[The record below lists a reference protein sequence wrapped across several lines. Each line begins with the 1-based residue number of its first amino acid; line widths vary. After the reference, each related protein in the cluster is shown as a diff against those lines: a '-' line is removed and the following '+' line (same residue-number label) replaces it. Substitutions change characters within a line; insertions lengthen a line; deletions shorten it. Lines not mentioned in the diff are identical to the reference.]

1 MKEFIMLILKGMIIG
16 LANVIPGV
24 SGGTLM
30 ITLGIY
36 ERVINAISH
45 FFKNFKENMKFLIP
59 LGIGMGLAIILL
71 SKVISFCLGKFP
83 FPTTLFFIGLILG
96 GIPLLWKKV
105 GREKKKA
112 NYGIIFTVSFGIVL
126 LFTFLNANGSS
137 VDLVNLNFVSY
148 LKLFFMGV
156 IASSTMIIPGISGSF
171 MLMLFGYY
179 EGIIGTVSNI
189 TNFALLG
196 YNLSILVPFGIGVL
210 IGIVLVAKLIEF
222 LIKKYEVA
230 TYYGV
235 LGFVLASIIAI
246 IKPLFIITISPL
258 QVVIGIVL
266 LIWGY
271 IAAYKL
277 AK

>member
-1 MKEFIMLILKGMIIG
+1 MIIG

-71 SKVISFCLGKFP
+71 SKVISFCLRKFP

-105 GREKKKA
+105 GREKKKI
-112 NYGIIFTVSFGIVL
+112 NYGIIFTISFGIVL